1 MVHLCPCLVLF
12 LIISVN
18 VKLFVELWIM
28 SLLKSL
34 RGTAMTRGLTSGRWE
49 FYYINWRVER
59 LLLKQ
64 KIKISH
70 MKKLLK
76 VNALFHNFSALNL
89 NILLTKFLIKI
100 HQKDQ
105 ILTKFKNING
115 FKNIRLQ
122 EDSFVKIFGQHGAV
136 WHEKKAQK
144 NNLFQSYL
152 SAVCI
157 NLFLTFKSLFSF
169 LYFYFV

>member
-1 MVHLCPCLVLF
+1 
-12 LIISVN
+12 
-18 VKLFVELWIM
+18 
-28 SLLKSL
+28 
-34 RGTAMTRGLTSGRWE
+34 
-49 FYYINWRVER
+49 
-59 LLLKQ
+59 
-64 KIKISH
+64 

-76 VNALFHNFSALNL
+76 VNALFHNFSVLNL
-89 NILLTKFLIKI
+89 NILSTKFLIKI

-115 FKNIRLQ
+115 FKNTRLQ

-152 SAVCI
+152 SVVCI
-157 NLFLTFKSLFSF
+157 NLFFNFSVFIFVF
-169 LYFYFV
+169 LFYFA

>member
-1 MVHLCPCLVLF
+1 MVHLCPSLVLF

-28 SLLKSL
+28 SLPKLL
-34 RGTAMTRGLTSGRWE
+34 RGTAMMKGLTSGPWE
-49 FYYINWRVER
+49 SYYINWRVEW

-76 VNALFHNFSALNL
+76 VNALFHNFSVLNL

-157 NLFLTFKSLFSF
+157 NLFFNFKFF
-169 LYFYFV
+169 IFVFFFNFV